1 MQKKFVTE
9 AYEAN
14 KKLGLVVNRKRKQD
28 AEDVSG
34 SRKQDADDVSSSG
47 SSISSDDEDGT
58 STEDGDAS
66 EIEITEA
73 NLEGVGAMDRY
84 VYQAN
89 RVLQQVS
96 DLGLVDLDL

>member
-66 EIEITEA
+66 EIDIEITEA

-84 VYQAN
+84 VYKHTGCYS
-89 RVLQQVS
+89 RSLI
-96 DLGLVDLDL
+96 D